1 MERPFELDPP
11 TYDALIDW
19 PRRLAAEEPF
29 WRELFATVGARRVL
43 DAACGTGRHAARFHA
58 WGLAVEGADLEPAMI
73 AHARSAHGAPPGLRW
88 TVRSFT
94 EPPPP
99 PPFDVVLCT
108 GNSLALVPDTGTLRT
123 AVAALYGAVRPGG
136 ALVLHLLNLWRFEE
150 GPVTWQKCVRLANS
164 GGTRV
169 LLKGIHWA
177 GGRAYISFVEMRLPA
192 EGTADTPVAGP
203 QPIAAATHNT
213 PLLGITRDELESAVR
228 AAAGAAPLELA
239 VFGDWARSV
248 YEARTSPDLILLA
261 RHQ

>member
-1 MERPFELDPP
+1 MERPFELDPA

-43 DAACGTGRHAARFHA
+43 DAACGTGRHAARFHE
-58 WGLAVEGADLEPAMI
+58 WGLAVEGADVEPAMI
-73 AHARSAHGAPPGLRW
+73 AHARSAHGTPPGLRW

-94 EPPPP
+94 DPSPP
-99 PPFDVVLCT
+99 PPFDIVLCT
-108 GNSLALVPDTGTLRT
+108 GNSLALVPDTGTLWT

-136 ALVLHLLNLWRFEE
+136 ALVLHVLNLWRLDE

-164 GGTRV
+164 DGTRV
-169 LLKGIHWA
+169 LLKGIHRA

-192 EGTADTPVAGP
+192 GGATDHPGAAP
-203 QPIAAATHNT
+203 QPIAATTHNT
-213 PLLGITRDELESAVR
+213 PLLGITRDELEAAVR

-239 VFGDWARSV
+239 AFGGWARSE
-248 YEARTSPDLILLA
+248 YDARTSPDLILLA
-261 RHQ
+261 RRR